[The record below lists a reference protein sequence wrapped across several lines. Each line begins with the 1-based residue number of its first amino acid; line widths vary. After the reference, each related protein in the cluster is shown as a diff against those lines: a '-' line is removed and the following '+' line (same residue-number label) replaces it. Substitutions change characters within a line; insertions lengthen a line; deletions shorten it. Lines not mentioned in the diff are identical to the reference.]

1 MDHIDSKYKYSKL
14 TGLIIGA
21 SFEIHNEL
29 GAGLPEK
36 IYQRCLEIE
45 LHSKGLSLNREFT
58 VDVHFKEMT
67 VGKRRLDFVI
77 EDKVVVELKA
87 RHYLHKTDFI
97 QFKNYLKL
105 SKKEIG
111 LLINFGESSLNYRRC
126 ILTQNNLRD

>member
-1 MDHIDSKYKYSKL
+1 MDHIDSRYKFSKL

-29 GAGLPEK
+29 GPGLPEK

-45 LHSKGLSLNREFT
+45 LHSKGVSLNREFT
-58 VDVHFKEMT
+58 VDVHFKGMP
-67 VGKRRLDFVI
+67 VGKRRLDFVV
-77 EDKVVVELKA
+77 ENKVVVELKA

-97 QFKNYLKL
+97 QLKNYLKL

-126 ILTQNNLRD
+126 ILTQNNPGN

>member
-1 MDHIDSKYKYSKL
+1 MDHIDSRYKFSKL

-29 GAGLPEK
+29 GPGLPEK
-36 IYQRCLEIE
+36 IYQRCLELE
-45 LHSKGLSLNREFT
+45 LNSKGLSLDREFT
-58 VDVHFKEMT
+58 VDVYFKGMT

-77 EDKVVVELKA
+77 ENRVVVELKA
-87 RHYLHKTDFI
+87 RHFLHKTDFI
-97 QFKNYLKL
+97 QLKNYLKL

-126 ILTQNNLRD
+126 ILTQNNLGN

>member
-1 MDHIDSKYKYSKL
+1 MDHIDSRYKFSKL

-29 GAGLPEK
+29 GPGLPEK
-36 IYQRCLEIE
+36 IYQRCLELE
-45 LHSKGLSLNREFT
+45 LNSKGLSLDREFT
-58 VDVHFKEMT
+58 VDVYFKGMT

-77 EDKVVVELKA
+77 ENKVVVELKA

-97 QFKNYLKL
+97 QLKNYLKL

-126 ILTQNNLRD
+126 IFSQE